1 MEKKRKEMS
10 EETIKLEENRY
21 VTPNTTICNGI
32 LRSKRGQRPAH
43 YMLRINSYSKL
54 AVTKLESYESDVFE
68 AGGFNWRMVVYLR
81 GKNQVR
87 DQHISMYLAI
97 ANVRN
102 SMLFEKSLSISSFLF
117 TIKYVINVENELKRF
132 HAGKTQWGFDELLP
146 MDTFKDVANG
156 YLVDDSCVFGAEV
169 FVVQCS
175 GNWECLTTL
184 DNKFKDSY
192 TWKLS
197 KYSQIVE
204 EFCESEAF
212 SIKGKTWKPRV
223 YPRGDRS
230 PKNEFLSMFLVL
242 NEDESL
248 VARKK
253 WFAEYTLRL
262 KNQSVPS
269 RTRELN
275 VAAWLSQRTN
285 TWGFSQFMSLKDLNE
300 DTLIIEC
307 QITCLSEVEH
317 FKQ

>member
-97 ANVRN
+97 AKREELNAVREVFVHFKFFVYDQIRDQY
-102 SMLFEKSLSISSFLF
+102 L
-117 TIKYVINVENELKRF
+117 VI
-132 HAGKTQWGFDELLP
+132 Q
-146 MDTFKDVANG
+146 DVTNG

-192 TWKLS
+192 IWKLS
-197 KYSQIVE
+197 NYSQIVE

-212 SIKGKTWKPRV
+212 SIKGKTWKLRV

-230 PKNEFLSMFLVL
+230 PKNEFLSIFLVL
-242 NEDESL
+242 NEDESP

-253 WFAEYTLRL
+253 WFAEYTLRV
-262 KNQSVPS
+262 KNQSVPP
-269 RTRELN
+269 RTWESN
-275 VAAWLSQRTN
+275 VAAWLSQRRN
-285 TWGFSQFMSLKDLNE
+285 TWGFSQFLSLKDLNE
-300 DTLIIEC
+300 YTLIIEC